1 MADAGASGAAA
12 PSGEAMSDDEL
23 EQAFGGDLGEGPSAS
38 ASATV
43 GFDPHAGEHPGPQP
57 SLPQAS
63 ETAPSW
69 AEFQQGWE
77 LGIYRDPVVCGVL
90 AGTVLGM
97 LGVFVVLRRAVFVT
111 AAVSQA
117 AGLGVALAFLLEI
130 WLGAHV
136 PPVLGALVVALG
148 VTLLLTLR
156 MQRLRLPS
164 ETLVGLV
171 YLAAS
176 AGAVLVGDRISQESH
191 DIAGIL
197 FGTAV
202 LVRPSDFALVAGV
215 GALVLVIIVVTHRGL
230 LFAGFD
236 PEGARVHGLPVRMLD
251 LLLWIL
257 VALEVSVTTRAIG
270 ALPVFAF
277 AVLPAMAALALAER
291 VRVALVIAAVLGAL
305 AGGLGYLFAFFYEFP
320 VGASQAT
327 LATAFL
333 LVALPIARLLR
344 GSAT

>member
-1 MADAGASGAAA
+1 VPDAGDDI
-12 PSGEAMSDDEL
+12 SDQEL
-23 EQAFGGDLGEGPSAS
+23 ESAFGGDLGEGPSPN

-43 GFDPHAGEHPGPQP
+43 GFDPHASDHPGRAP

-63 ETAPSW
+63 ESQPSW
-69 AEFQQGWE
+69 SEFREGWE
-77 LGIYRDPVVCGVL
+77 LGIYRDPVLCGVM
-90 AGTVLGM
+90 AGAVLGL

-130 WLGAHV
+130 TLGQHLS
-136 PPVLGALVVALG
+136 PVLGALAASLA
-148 VTLLLTLR
+148 VTALLTLR
-156 MQRLRLPS
+156 VERLRLPR
-164 ETLVGLV
+164 ETLIGLV
-171 YLAAS
+171 YLATS
-176 AGAVLVGDRISQESH
+176 AGAVLVGDRIAQESH

-202 LVRPSDFALVAGV
+202 LVRAEDLALVVGV
-215 GALVLVIIVVTHRGL
+215 GCVTLLVTVVCYRGL

-236 PEGARVHGLPVRMLD
+236 PEGARVHGLPVRALD
-251 LLLWIL
+251 LVLWVL

-277 AVLPAMAALALAER
+277 AVLPAMAALALSER
-291 VRVALVIAAVLGAL
+291 VQRALVLAALLGGAS
-305 AGGLGYLFAFFYEFP
+305 GGLGYLFAFFYEFP
-320 VGASQAT
+320 VGASQAL

-333 LVALPIARLLR
+333 LASLPIARFMR
-344 GSAT
+344 GSAA

>member
-1 MADAGASGAAA
+1 MPDAGE
-12 PSGEAMSDDEL
+12 EAISEKEL
-23 EQAFGGDLGEGPSAS
+23 EEAFGGDLGEGPSPSPS
-38 ASATV
+38 ASATT
-43 GFDPHAGEHPGPQP
+43 GYDAEHASEHPGPGP
-57 SLPQAS
+57 SLPRAS
-63 ETAPSW
+63 ESQPTWS
-69 AEFQQGWE
+69 EFKEGWD
-77 LGIYRDPVVCGVL
+77 LGIYRDPVLCGVF
-90 AGTVLGM
+90 AGLVLGL

-130 WLGAHV
+130 AVGTHL
-136 PPVLGALVVALG
+136 PPVLGALVVSLLA
-148 VTLLLTLR
+148 TALLTLR
-156 MQRLRLPS
+156 MQRLRLPN

-176 AGAVLVGDRISQESH
+176 AGAILVGDRIAQESH

-202 LVRPSDFALVAGV
+202 LVRPADFALVVGV
-215 GALVLVIIVVTHRGL
+215 GTAVALVVILAHRGL

-236 PEGARVHGLPVRMLD
+236 PEGARVHGLPVRLLD
-251 LLLWIL
+251 LSLWVL

-277 AVLPAMAALALAER
+277 AVLPAMAALALSER
-291 VRVALVIAAVLGAL
+291 VRWALVLAAVLGGA
-305 AGGLGYLFAFFYEFP
+305 AGGLGYLFAFFFEFP

-327 LATAFL
+327 LATVFL
-333 LVALPIARLLR
+333 FLALPIARFLR